1 MGLWVEGAPNNQL
14 HRPHDVAHIVV
25 LTERLSLSPHRTP
38 LKSNTNGGLSPP
50 TAPHRRSCSPGTA
63 HARDGLTVTP
73 KDEERLVVLMTRE
86 RPRSAVVA
94 PGGDLVTGGGDTSD
108 GDSSESLEE
117 ISAADFKESSSGGA
131 AAGTAASAAAQRSR
145 VWMGYTM
152 SRSYAPAFHSF
163 AWAQAVQNK
172 PLVPRPASDED
183 EVEHLVDT
191 SDEEKEEG
199 EIEEGEAVQS
209 SSSPPSM
216 HPETI
221 DLDSD
226 LPEKLE
232 TVAVEGS
239 SNTAAVAIDED
250 DEEEVNFDQRVGS
263 ILEELEVVSIEEAEK
278 SFEGS
283 CARLRTCFEGLKPL
297 FPESGSPM
305 PMLDALVQQ
314 AFVGIDTITTVANS
328 YAVPKRE
335 QNKNMLLKLLFHIKN
350 RYSDML
356 TPDQRDELDSRVRQL
371 VFEDGKGNANGPNV
385 NSGTNI
391 VNVVVPSE
399 GPPFESAAANPF
411 SGLPWME
418 IPAKNRMV
426 CPLLD
431 LHADYDENSLPSPT
445 RDNAPP
451 FPVPKPIGF
460 GAFPMAPER
469 SSLTERVEPFKKVL
483 YPSVND
489 TLKDFSSYRQKYSQ
503 KSTFASDDLPSPT
516 PSGDGDKCGD
526 KDSDIFGDI
535 SSFSASNNKTAV
547 PSVSLIPASRP
558 SAVST
563 NDSFAGGPPGYAKQT
578 ELSILRPSHALKSS
592 AKSRDPRLRFLNR
605 DPSGTADA
613 NRRVNFAEPNLS
625 KDVSLGGVV
634 SNNNRKHKAV
644 GQPLMDESVLKRA
657 RGGTEN
663 SRDMQVPPGTDGSN
677 ISSYS
682 TDRVQSN
689 QNTILET
696 KITGNPNMR
705 TDSQLIRNASS
716 ITNSAGTSTG
726 TLHTSQPNSVPQT
739 SAAPFISLP
748 AVLKDIAVNPTVL
761 MNWIQ
766 MEQQKRP
773 ASETQQTVTAS
784 GGISIGIISNVT
796 AGMVIPPGI
805 GLKTEV
811 AQIPSNRPQG
821 PMQTTPVSSQNDA
834 GVIRMKPRDPRRV
847 LHNNTT
853 QKNDTTSAEQAKSNG
868 FVLPDSKDNLI
879 NREQLAEHFQT
890 SALPSQPVSL
900 SNIARPSIVSMSMVD
915 PVSNSQLAASSLV
928 TSQQTSVS
936 VNTADPTLAAGQND
950 PNADAATN
958 AAPRTTLGA
967 APPANQWG
975 DLDDLLNGYDDH
987 QKALI
992 QKERARR
999 IMEQH
1004 KMFSARK
1011 LCLVLDLDHTL
1022 LNSAKF
1028 IEVDP
1033 IHEEILWKKEEQDRE
1048 RPERHLFR
1056 FHHMQMWTKLRPGI
1070 WNFLEKASKLYELHL
1085 YTMGNKLY
1093 ATEMAKVLDPT
1104 GALFAGRVISR
1115 GGDGNSRG
1123 GDGDTFD
1130 GDDRTPKSKDL
1141 DGVLGMESAVVII
1154 DDSVRV
1160 WPHNK
1165 NNMIVVER
1173 YTYFPCSRRQF
1184 GLPGPSLLEIDRDE
1198 RPEDGTLASSLSVIG
1213 RIHQNFFSHPNLN
1226 DADVRSILASEQRR
1240 ILAGCRIVFSRI
1252 FPVGEANPHM
1262 HPLWQSAEQF
1272 GAVCTN
1278 QIDDRVTHVVANS
1291 LGTDKVNW
1299 AIQTGRFVVHIGW
1312 VEASTLLYRR
1322 ANEHDFA
1329 VK

>member
-1 MGLWVEGAPNNQL
+1 MRVTL
-14 HRPHDVAHIVV
+14 
-25 LTERLSLSPHRTP
+25 
-38 LKSNTNGGLSPP
+38 
-50 TAPHRRSCSPGTA
+50 
-63 HARDGLTVTP
+63 TP
-73 KDEERLVVLMTRE
+73 KDEDWLVVLMTRE

-94 PGGDLVTGGGDTSD
+94 PGGDVFTAGGGGETSD

-117 ISAADFKESSSGGA
+117 ISAADFKESSSG
-131 AAGTAASAAAQRSR
+131 TAAPSASSQRSR

-172 PLVPRPASDED
+172 PLVPRPAADED

-209 SSSPPSM
+209 TSPPIKQ
-216 HPETI
+216 PETI

-226 LPEKLE
+226 AQDKSESVDMEQTRL
-232 TVAVEGS
+232 AVE
-239 SNTAAVAIDED
+239 AADELD
-250 DEEEVNFDQRVGS
+250 FDQRVGS
-263 ILEELEVVSIEEAEK
+263 ILEELERLSIEEAEK
-278 SFEGS
+278 SFEAS
-283 CARLRTCFEGLKPL
+283 CARLRSCFESLKPL

-328 YAVPKRE
+328 YAMPKRE

-356 TPDQRDELDSRVRQL
+356 ALNQRDELDSRVRQL
-371 VFEDGKGNANGPNV
+371 VFVDGEDNAGSNC
-385 NSGTNI
+385 STKT
-391 VNVVVPSE
+391 VNVVVPS
-399 GPPFESAAANPF
+399 GQVPSDRLPVESGAANPPRGSSF
-411 SGLPWME
+411 PSWE
-418 IPAKNRMV
+418 IPANNRIV
-426 CPLLD
+426 SPLLD

-445 RDNAPP
+445 RD
-451 FPVPKPIGF
+451 V
-460 GAFPMAPER
+460 
-469 SSLTERVEPFKKVL
+469 
-483 YPSVND
+483 
-489 TLKDFSSYRQKYSQ
+489 SSYRQKYGPT
-503 KSTFASDDLPSPT
+503 STFASDDLPSPT
-516 PSGDGDKCGD
+516 PSDDGDKSGD
-526 KDSDIFGDI
+526 KEVI
-535 SSFSASNNKTAV
+535 SS
-547 PSVSLIPASRP
+547 
-558 SAVST
+558 
-563 NDSFAGGPPGYAKQT
+563 NDSFAGGPPGYAKQI
-578 ELSILRPSHALKSS
+578 EQSVSGPSHALKPS

-605 DPSGTADA
+605 DSGGTADA
-613 NRRVNFAEPNLS
+613 NIHVNLAEPNAS
-625 KDVSLGGVV
+625 KDGTLGGVV
-634 SNNNRKHKAV
+634 SDNSRKHKAT
-644 GQPLMDESVLKRA
+644 GQPLMDETVLKRA
-657 RGGTEN
+657 RESTG
-663 SRDMQVPPGTDGSN
+663 SPRDILVPPGRDGSN

-682 TDRVQSN
+682 GDRVQSN
-689 QNTILET
+689 KHTGLET
-696 KITGNPNMR
+696 KTARNPSIR
-705 TDSQLIRNASS
+705 TSSQLISNVSS
-716 ITNSAGTSTG
+716 IPDSTG
-726 TLHTSQPNSVPQT
+726 TLQASQPNSVPQT
-739 SAAPFISLP
+739 SAAPIVSLP

-761 MNWIQ
+761 MHWIQ
-766 MEQQKRP
+766 MEHQKRSASEPQP
-773 ASETQQTVTAS
+773 AS
-784 GGISIGIISNVT
+784 GIISSGMINNVT
-796 AGMVIPPGI
+796 AGMVIPPGNA
-805 GLKTEV
+805 LKTAEV
-811 AQIPSNRPQG
+811 AHIPSYRPQATS
-821 PMQTTPVSSQNDA
+821 QTASVNSQNDP
-834 GVIRMKPRDPRRV
+834 GVIRMKARDPRRV
-847 LHNNTT
+847 LHNNTS
-853 QKNDTTSAEQAKSNG
+853 QKNDTLNSDQAKSNG
-868 FVLPDSKDNLI
+868 IALPAFQDSKDNLI
-879 NREQLAEHFQT
+879 NRQQLAEQLQT
-890 SALPSQPVSL
+890 TVLPSQPVSL
-900 SNIARPSIVSMSMVD
+900 SSIARQSTMSASKVD
-915 PVSNSQLAASSLV
+915 PVSNSQLAASSLIAPQE
-928 TSQQTSVS
+928 SLVS
-936 VNTADPTLAAGQND
+936 VNRADPRVAAGQND
-950 PNADAATN
+950 SNN
-958 AAPRTTLGA
+958 AAPATTLGTR
-967 APPANQWG
+967 PPANQWG
-975 DLDDLLNGYDDH
+975 DLDDLLNGYDDQ

-1004 KMFSARK
+1004 TMFSSRK

-1033 IHEEILWKKEEQDRE
+1033 IHEEILRKKEEQDWE
-1048 RPERHLFR
+1048 RSERHLFR

-1093 ATEMAKVLDPT
+1093 ATEMAKVLDPSGT
-1104 GALFAGRVISR
+1104 LFAGRVISR
-1115 GGDGNSRG
+1115 GGDGISRG

-1130 GDDRTPKSKDL
+1130 SDDRVPKSKDL

-1198 RPEDGTLASSLSVIG
+1198 RPEDGTLASSLAVIG

-1226 DADVRSILASEQRR
+1226 DADVRSILSSEQRR

-1252 FPVGEANPHM
+1252 FPVGEANPHL
-1262 HPLWQSAEQF
+1262 HPLWQTAEQF

-1299 AIQTGRFVVHIGW
+1299 ALQTGRFVVHPGW
-1312 VEASTLLYRR
+1312 VEASALLYRR

>member
-1 MGLWVEGAPNNQL
+1 MRVTL
-14 HRPHDVAHIVV
+14 
-25 LTERLSLSPHRTP
+25 
-38 LKSNTNGGLSPP
+38 
-50 TAPHRRSCSPGTA
+50 
-63 HARDGLTVTP
+63 TP
-73 KDEERLVVLMTRE
+73 KDEDWLVVLMTRE

-94 PGGDLVTGGGDTSD
+94 PGGDVFTAGGGGETSD

-117 ISAADFKESSSGGA
+117 ISAADFKESSSGTA
-131 AAGTAASAAAQRSR
+131 AASASSQRSR

-172 PLVPRPASDED
+172 PLVPRPAADED
-183 EVEHLVDT
+183 EVEHLVDA

-209 SSSPPSM
+209 TSPPIKQ
-216 HPETI
+216 PETI

-226 LPEKLE
+226 AQDKSESVAMEQTPL
-232 TVAVEGS
+232 AVE
-239 SNTAAVAIDED
+239 AADELD
-250 DEEEVNFDQRVGS
+250 FDQRVGS
-263 ILEELEVVSIEEAEK
+263 ILEELERLSIEEAEK

-283 CARLRTCFEGLKPL
+283 CARLRSCFESLKPL

-314 AFVGIDTITTVANS
+314 AFVGIGTITTVANS
-328 YAVPKRE
+328 YAMPKRE

-356 TPDQRDELDSRVRQL
+356 TLNQRDELDSRVRQL
-371 VFEDGKGNANGPNV
+371 VFVDGEDNAGSNC
-385 NSGTNI
+385 STKT
-391 VNVVVPSE
+391 VNVVVPYGQVPSDRL
-399 GPPFESAAANPF
+399 PVESGAANPLRGSSF
-411 SGLPWME
+411 PSWE
-418 IPAKNRMV
+418 IPANNRMV
-426 CPLLD
+426 SPLLD

-445 RDNAPP
+445 RDSAPP
-451 FPVPKPIGF
+451 FLVPKPIGF
-460 GAFPMAPER
+460 GVFPMAPDR
-469 SSLTERVEPFKKVL
+469 YFSAERVDPSKKVL
-483 YPSVND
+483 YPCVND
-489 TLKDFSSYRQKYSQ
+489 VLKDVSSYRQKYGQ
-503 KSTFASDDLPSPT
+503 TSTFASDDLPSPT
-516 PSGDGDKCGD
+516 PSDDGDKSGD
-526 KDSDIFGDI
+526 KEGDIFGEV
-535 SSFSASNNKTAV
+535 SSFSASNKSAP
-547 PSVSLIPASRP
+547 PSGNLIPAYRP
-558 SAVST
+558 SPVISS
-563 NDSFAGGPPGYAKQT
+563 NDSFAGGPPGYAKQI
-578 ELSILRPSHALKSS
+578 EQSVSGPSHALKPS

-605 DPSGTADA
+605 DSGGTADA
-613 NRRVNFAEPNLS
+613 NRHVNLAEPNAS
-625 KDVSLGGVV
+625 KDGTLGGVV
-634 SNNNRKHKAV
+634 SDNSRKHKAT
-644 GQPLMDESVLKRA
+644 GQPLTDETVLKRA
-657 RGGTEN
+657 RESTGN
-663 SRDMQVPPGTDGSN
+663 PRDMQVPPGRDGSN

-682 TDRVQSN
+682 GDRVQSN
-689 QNTILET
+689 QHTGLET
-696 KITGNPNMR
+696 KTAGIPSIR
-705 TDSQLIRNASS
+705 TSSQLISNVSS
-716 ITNSAGTSTG
+716 IPDSTG
-726 TLHTSQPNSVPQT
+726 TLHASQPNSVPQT
-739 SAAPFISLP
+739 SAAPIVSLP

-761 MNWIQ
+761 MHWIQ
-766 MEQQKRP
+766 MEHQKRSASEPQP
-773 ASETQQTVTAS
+773 AS
-784 GGISIGIISNVT
+784 GIISSGMINNVT
-796 AGMVIPPGI
+796 AGMVIPPGNAP
-805 GLKTEV
+805 KTTEV
-811 AQIPSNRPQG
+811 AHIPSYRPQATS
-821 PMQTTPVSSQNDA
+821 QTASVNSQNDP
-834 GVIRMKPRDPRRV
+834 GVIRMKARDPRRV
-847 LHNNTT
+847 LHNNTS
-853 QKNDTTSAEQAKSNG
+853 QKNDTPNSDQAKSNG
-868 FVLPDSKDNLI
+868 IALPAFQDSKDNLI
-879 NREQLAEHFQT
+879 NHQQLAEQLQT
-890 SALPSQPVSL
+890 TVLPSQPVSL
-900 SNIARPSIVSMSMVD
+900 SSIARQSTMSVSKVD
-915 PVSNSQLAASSLV
+915 PVSNSQLAASSLIAPQE
-928 TSQQTSVS
+928 TLVS
-936 VNTADPTLAAGQND
+936 VNRADPRLAAGQND
-950 PNADAATN
+950 SNDAAP
-958 AAPRTTLGA
+958 ATTLGTR
-967 APPANQWG
+967 PPANQWG
-975 DLDDLLNGYDDH
+975 DLDDLLNGYDDQ

-1004 KMFSARK
+1004 TMFSSRK

-1033 IHEEILWKKEEQDRE
+1033 IHEEILRKKEEQDRE
-1048 RPERHLFR
+1048 RSERHLFR

-1093 ATEMAKVLDPT
+1093 ATEMAKVLDPSGT
-1104 GALFAGRVISR
+1104 LFAGRVISR
-1115 GGDGNSRG
+1115 GGDGISRG

-1130 GDDRTPKSKDL
+1130 SDDRVPKSKDL

-1198 RPEDGTLASSLSVIG
+1198 RPEDGTLASSLAVIG

-1252 FPVGEANPHM
+1252 FPVGEANPHL
-1262 HPLWQSAEQF
+1262 HPLWQTAEQF

-1299 AIQTGRFVVHIGW
+1299 ALQTGRFVVHPGW
-1312 VEASTLLYRR
+1312 VEASALLYRR

>member
-1 MGLWVEGAPNNQL
+1 MRVTL
-14 HRPHDVAHIVV
+14 
-25 LTERLSLSPHRTP
+25 
-38 LKSNTNGGLSPP
+38 
-50 TAPHRRSCSPGTA
+50 
-63 HARDGLTVTP
+63 TP
-73 KDEERLVVLMTRE
+73 KDEDWLVVLMTRE

-94 PGGDLVTGGGDTSD
+94 PGGDVFTAGGGGETSD

-117 ISAADFKESSSGGA
+117 ISAADFKESSSG
-131 AAGTAASAAAQRSR
+131 TAAPSASSQRSR

-172 PLVPRPASDED
+172 PLVPRPAADED

-209 SSSPPSM
+209 TSPPIKQ
-216 HPETI
+216 PETI

-226 LPEKLE
+226 AQDKSESVDMEQTRL
-232 TVAVEGS
+232 AVE
-239 SNTAAVAIDED
+239 AADELD
-250 DEEEVNFDQRVGS
+250 FDQRVGS
-263 ILEELEVVSIEEAEK
+263 ILEELERLSIEEAEK
-278 SFEGS
+278 SFEAS
-283 CARLRTCFEGLKPL
+283 CARLRSCFESLKPL

-328 YAVPKRE
+328 YAMPKRE

-356 TPDQRDELDSRVRQL
+356 ALNQRDELDSRVRQL
-371 VFEDGKGNANGPNV
+371 VFVDGEDNAGSNC
-385 NSGTNI
+385 STKT
-391 VNVVVPSE
+391 VNVVVPS
-399 GPPFESAAANPF
+399 GQVPSDRLPVESGAANPPRGSSF
-411 SGLPWME
+411 PSWE
-418 IPAKNRMV
+418 IPANNRIV
-426 CPLLD
+426 SPLLD

-445 RDNAPP
+445 RVSAPP

-460 GAFPMAPER
+460 GVFPMAPDRYFSAER
-469 SSLTERVEPFKKVL
+469 IDPSKNFL
-483 YPSVND
+483 YPCVND
-489 TLKDFSSYRQKYSQ
+489 ALKDVSSYRQKYGPT
-503 KSTFASDDLPSPT
+503 STFASDDLPSPT
-516 PSGDGDKCGD
+516 PSDDGDKSGD
-526 KDSDIFGDI
+526 KEGDIFGEV
-535 SSFSASNNKTAV
+535 SSFSASNKSAP
-547 PSVSLIPASRP
+547 PSGNLMPASRP
-558 SAVST
+558 SAVISS
-563 NDSFAGGPPGYAKQT
+563 NDSFAGGPPGYAKQI
-578 ELSILRPSHALKSS
+578 EQSVSGPSHALKPS

-605 DPSGTADA
+605 DSGGTADA
-613 NRRVNFAEPNLS
+613 NIHVNLAEPNAS
-625 KDVSLGGVV
+625 KDGTLGGVV
-634 SNNNRKHKAV
+634 SDNSRKHKAT
-644 GQPLMDESVLKRA
+644 GQPLMDETVLKRA
-657 RGGTEN
+657 RESTG
-663 SRDMQVPPGTDGSN
+663 SPRDILVPPGRDGSN

-682 TDRVQSN
+682 GDRVQSN
-689 QNTILET
+689 KHTGLET
-696 KITGNPNMR
+696 KTARNPSIR
-705 TDSQLIRNASS
+705 TSSQLISNVSS
-716 ITNSAGTSTG
+716 IPDSTG
-726 TLHTSQPNSVPQT
+726 TLQASQPNSVPQT
-739 SAAPFISLP
+739 SAAPIVSLP

-761 MNWIQ
+761 MHWIQ
-766 MEQQKRP
+766 MEHQKRSASEPQP
-773 ASETQQTVTAS
+773 AS
-784 GGISIGIISNVT
+784 GIISSGMINNVT
-796 AGMVIPPGI
+796 AGMVIPPGNA
-805 GLKTEV
+805 LKTAEV
-811 AQIPSNRPQG
+811 AHIPSYRPQATS
-821 PMQTTPVSSQNDA
+821 QTASVNSQNDP
-834 GVIRMKPRDPRRV
+834 GVIRMKARDPRRV
-847 LHNNTT
+847 LHNNTS
-853 QKNDTTSAEQAKSNG
+853 QKNDTLNSDQAKSNG
-868 FVLPDSKDNLI
+868 IALPAFQDSKDNLI
-879 NREQLAEHFQT
+879 NRQQLAEQLQT
-890 SALPSQPVSL
+890 TVLPSQPVSL
-900 SNIARPSIVSMSMVD
+900 SSIARQSTMS
-915 PVSNSQLAASSLV
+915 AI
-928 TSQQTSVS
+928 S
-936 VNTADPTLAAGQND
+936 VNRADPRVAAGQND
-950 PNADAATN
+950 SNN
-958 AAPRTTLGA
+958 AAPATTLGTR
-967 APPANQWG
+967 PPANQWG
-975 DLDDLLNGYDDH
+975 DLDDLLNGYDDQ

-1004 KMFSARK
+1004 TMFSSRK

-1033 IHEEILWKKEEQDRE
+1033 IHEEILRKKEEQDWE
-1048 RPERHLFR
+1048 RSERHLFR

-1093 ATEMAKVLDPT
+1093 ATEMAKVLDPSGT
-1104 GALFAGRVISR
+1104 LFAGRVISR
-1115 GGDGNSRG
+1115 GGDGISRG

-1130 GDDRTPKSKDL
+1130 SDDRVPKSKDL

-1198 RPEDGTLASSLSVIG
+1198 RPEDGTLASSL
-1213 RIHQNFFSHPNLN
+1213 
-1226 DADVRSILASEQRR
+1226 AT
-1240 ILAGCRIVFSRI
+1240 
-1252 FPVGEANPHM
+1252 
-1262 HPLWQSAEQF
+1262 AEQF

-1299 AIQTGRFVVHIGW
+1299 ALQTGRFVVHPGW
-1312 VEASTLLYRR
+1312 VEASALLYRR

>member
-1 MGLWVEGAPNNQL
+1 MRVTL
-14 HRPHDVAHIVV
+14 
-25 LTERLSLSPHRTP
+25 
-38 LKSNTNGGLSPP
+38 
-50 TAPHRRSCSPGTA
+50 
-63 HARDGLTVTP
+63 TP
-73 KDEERLVVLMTRE
+73 KDEDWLVVLMTRE

-94 PGGDLVTGGGDTSD
+94 PGGDVFTAGGGGETSD

-117 ISAADFKESSSGGA
+117 ISAADFKESSSGTA
-131 AAGTAASAAAQRSR
+131 AASASSQRSR

-172 PLVPRPASDED
+172 PLVPRPAADED
-183 EVEHLVDT
+183 EVEHLVDA

-209 SSSPPSM
+209 TSPPIKQ
-216 HPETI
+216 PETI

-226 LPEKLE
+226 AQDKSESVAMEQTPL
-232 TVAVEGS
+232 AVE
-239 SNTAAVAIDED
+239 AADELD
-250 DEEEVNFDQRVGS
+250 FDQRVGS
-263 ILEELEVVSIEEAEK
+263 ILEELERLSIEEAEK

-283 CARLRTCFEGLKPL
+283 CARLRSCFESLKPL

-314 AFVGIDTITTVANS
+314 AFVGIGTITTVANS
-328 YAVPKRE
+328 YAMPKRE

-356 TPDQRDELDSRVRQL
+356 TLNQRDELDSRVRQL
-371 VFEDGKGNANGPNV
+371 VFVDGEDNAGSNC
-385 NSGTNI
+385 STKT
-391 VNVVVPSE
+391 VNVVVPYGQVPSDRL
-399 GPPFESAAANPF
+399 PVESGAANPLRGSSF
-411 SGLPWME
+411 PSWE
-418 IPAKNRMV
+418 IPANNRMV
-426 CPLLD
+426 SPLLD

-445 RDNAPP
+445 RDSAPP
-451 FPVPKPIGF
+451 FLVPKPIGF
-460 GAFPMAPER
+460 GVFPMAPDR
-469 SSLTERVEPFKKVL
+469 YFSAERVDPSKKVL
-483 YPSVND
+483 YPCVND
-489 TLKDFSSYRQKYSQ
+489 VLKDVSSYRQKYGQ
-503 KSTFASDDLPSPT
+503 TSTFASDDLPSPT
-516 PSGDGDKCGD
+516 PSDDGDKSGD
-526 KDSDIFGDI
+526 KEGDIFGEV
-535 SSFSASNNKTAV
+535 SSFSASNKSAP
-547 PSVSLIPASRP
+547 PSGNLIPAYRP
-558 SAVST
+558 SPVISS
-563 NDSFAGGPPGYAKQT
+563 NDSFAGGPPGYAKQI
-578 ELSILRPSHALKSS
+578 EQSVSGPSHALKPS

-605 DPSGTADA
+605 DSGGTADA
-613 NRRVNFAEPNLS
+613 NRHVNLAEPNAS
-625 KDVSLGGVV
+625 KDGTLGGVV
-634 SNNNRKHKAV
+634 SDNSRKHKAT
-644 GQPLMDESVLKRA
+644 GQPLTDETVLKRA
-657 RGGTEN
+657 RESTGN
-663 SRDMQVPPGTDGSN
+663 PRDMQVPPGRDGSN

-682 TDRVQSN
+682 GDRVQSN
-689 QNTILET
+689 QHTGLET
-696 KITGNPNMR
+696 KTAGIPSIR
-705 TDSQLIRNASS
+705 TSSQLISNVSS
-716 ITNSAGTSTG
+716 IPDSTG
-726 TLHTSQPNSVPQT
+726 TLHASQPNSVPQT
-739 SAAPFISLP
+739 SAAPIVSLP

-761 MNWIQ
+761 MHWIQ
-766 MEQQKRP
+766 MEHQKRSASEPQP
-773 ASETQQTVTAS
+773 AS
-784 GGISIGIISNVT
+784 GIISSGMINNVT
-796 AGMVIPPGI
+796 AGMVIPPGNAP
-805 GLKTEV
+805 KTTEV
-811 AQIPSNRPQG
+811 AHIPSYRPQATS
-821 PMQTTPVSSQNDA
+821 QTASVNSQNDP
-834 GVIRMKPRDPRRV
+834 GVIRMKARDPRRV
-847 LHNNTT
+847 LHNNTS
-853 QKNDTTSAEQAKSNG
+853 QKNDTPNSDQAKSNG
-868 FVLPDSKDNLI
+868 IALPAFQDSKDNLI
-879 NREQLAEHFQT
+879 NHQQLAEQLQT
-890 SALPSQPVSL
+890 TVLPSQPVSL
-900 SNIARPSIVSMSMVD
+900 SSIARQSTMSVSKVD
-915 PVSNSQLAASSLV
+915 PVSNSQLAASSLIAPQE
-928 TSQQTSVS
+928 TLVS
-936 VNTADPTLAAGQND
+936 VNRADPRLAAGQND
-950 PNADAATN
+950 SNDAAP
-958 AAPRTTLGA
+958 ATTLGTR
-967 APPANQWG
+967 PPANQWG
-975 DLDDLLNGYDDH
+975 DLDDLLNGYDDQ

-1004 KMFSARK
+1004 TMFSSRK

-1033 IHEEILWKKEEQDRE
+1033 IHEEILRKKEEQDRE
-1048 RPERHLFR
+1048 RSERHLFR

-1093 ATEMAKVLDPT
+1093 ATEMAKVLDPSGT
-1104 GALFAGRVISR
+1104 LFAGRVISR
-1115 GGDGNSRG
+1115 GGDGISRG

-1130 GDDRTPKSKDL
+1130 SDDRVPKSKDL

-1198 RPEDGTLASSLSVIG
+1198 RPEDGTLASSLAVIG

-1252 FPVGEANPHM
+1252 FPVGEANPHL
-1262 HPLWQSAEQF
+1262 HPLWQTAEQF

-1278 QIDDRVTHVVANS
+1278 QIDHRVTHVVANS

-1299 AIQTGRFVVHIGW
+1299 ALQTGRFVVHPGW
-1312 VEASTLLYRR
+1312 VEASALLYRR

>member
-1 MGLWVEGAPNNQL
+1 
-14 HRPHDVAHIVV
+14 
-25 LTERLSLSPHRTP
+25 
-38 LKSNTNGGLSPP
+38 
-50 TAPHRRSCSPGTA
+50 
-63 HARDGLTVTP
+63 
-73 KDEERLVVLMTRE
+73 MTRE

>member
-1 MGLWVEGAPNNQL
+1 M
-14 HRPHDVAHIVV
+14 
-25 LTERLSLSPHRTP
+25 
-38 LKSNTNGGLSPP
+38 
-50 TAPHRRSCSPGTA
+50 
-63 HARDGLTVTP
+63 
-73 KDEERLVVLMTRE
+73 LMTRE
-86 RPRSAVVA
+86 RPRSAVAA
-94 PGGDLVTGGGDTSD
+94 PGVDLVTAGDGGYTSD

-117 ISAADFKESSSGGA
+117 ISAADFKKESSGGG
-131 AAGTAASAAAQRSR
+131 AAGTATSAPRSR

-183 EVEHLVDT
+183 EMEHLVDT

-209 SSSPPSM
+209 STSPPSM

-226 LPEKLE
+226 LPEKAEL
-232 TVAVEGS
+232 VAVQGS
-239 SNTAAVAIDED
+239 SNTSAVAAEE
-250 DEEEVNFDQRVGS
+250 EEEVDFDQRVGS
-263 ILEELEVVSIEEAEK
+263 ILEELEMVSIEEAEK

-283 CARLRTCFEGLKPL
+283 CARLRTCFESLKPL

-314 AFVGIDTITTVANS
+314 AFVGIDTITNVANS

-356 TPDQRDELDSRVRQL
+356 TPDQRDELDSRVRHL
-371 VFEDGKGNANGPNV
+371 VFEDGKDNAKGPNV
-385 NSGTNI
+385 NSVTNT

-411 SGLPWME
+411 SGSSLPWME
-418 IPAKNRMV
+418 VSAKNRMV
-426 CPLLD
+426 SPLLD

-460 GAFPMAPER
+460 GAFPMVLDR
-469 SSLTERVEPFKKVL
+469 SSLTERIEPSKKVL

-489 TLKDFSSYRQKYSQ
+489 ALKDFSSYRQKYSQ

-516 PSGDGDKCGD
+516 PSGDGDKSGE

-535 SSFSASNNKTAV
+535 SSFSASNTKAAV
-547 PSVSLIPASRP
+547 PSVSLISASRP
-558 SAVST
+558 SAVISS
-563 NDSFAGGPPGYAKQT
+563 NASFAGGPPGYAKQI
-578 ELSILRPSHALKSS
+578 EQSISGPNHALKPL
-592 AKSRDPRLRFLNR
+592 AKRRDPRLRFLNR
-605 DPSGTADA
+605 DPGGTADA
-613 NRRVNFAEPNLS
+613 NRRVNFAEPNLA
-625 KDVSLGGVV
+625 KDVTLGGVV

-644 GQPLMDESVLKRA
+644 GQPLMDESALKRA

-663 SRDMQVPPGTDGSN
+663 SRDMQVPPGTDESN
-677 ISSYS
+677 ISSYLS
-682 TDRVQSN
+682 DRVQSN
-689 QNTILET
+689 QNIILET
-696 KITGNPNMR
+696 KITGNPNIR
-705 TDSQLIRNASS
+705 TDTQLISNVSS

-739 SAAPFISLP
+739 SAAPTISLP

-761 MNWIQ
+761 MHWIQ
-766 MEQQKRP
+766 MEQQKRS

-784 GGISIGIISNVT
+784 GVISSGTISNVT
-796 AGMVIPPGI
+796 AGMVIPPGNA
-805 GLKTEV
+805 LKTEV
-811 AQIPSNRPQG
+811 AQNPSNKPQG
-821 PMQTTPVSSQNDA
+821 PMQTTPVSSQIDA
-834 GVIRMKPRDPRRV
+834 GVIRMKPRDPRRI
-847 LHNNTT
+847 LHNSTA
-853 QKNDTTSAEQAKSNG
+853 QKNDTTTTEQAKSNG
-868 FVLPDSKDNLI
+868 IVLPDSKDNLT

-900 SNIARPSIVSMSMVD
+900 SNIARPSIISTSMVD

-928 TSQQTSVS
+928 TSQQTSDG
-936 VNTADPTLAAGQND
+936 VNTADPRLAAGQN
-950 PNADAATN
+950 NADAATI
-958 AAPRTTLGA
+958 AAPDTTLGV

-975 DLDDLLNGYDDH
+975 DLDDLLNGYDDQ

-1033 IHEEILWKKEEQDRE
+1033 IHEEILRKKEEQDRE
-1048 RPERHLFR
+1048 RPERHLFC

-1130 GDDRTPKSKDL
+1130 SDDRIPKSKDL

-1198 RPEDGTLASSLSVIG
+1198 RPEDGTLASSLAVIG
-1213 RIHQNFFSHPNLN
+1213 RIHQNFFSHPNLS

-1299 AIQTGRFVVHIGW
+1299 AIQTGRFVVHPGW
-1312 VEASTLLYRR
+1312 VEASTLLYWR

>member
-1 MGLWVEGAPNNQL
+1 MRV
-14 HRPHDVAHIVV
+14 
-25 LTERLSLSPHRTP
+25 
-38 LKSNTNGGLSPP
+38 
-50 TAPHRRSCSPGTA
+50 
-63 HARDGLTVTP
+63 TVTP

-94 PGGDLVTGGGDTSD
+94 PGGNLVTCAGGGDTSD

-117 ISAADFKESSSGGA
+117 ISAADFKKESSVGS
-131 AAGTAASAAAQRSR
+131 AAGTAASAVAQRSR

-172 PLVPRPASDED
+172 PLVPRTASDED

-199 EIEEGEAVQS
+199 EIEEGEAIQS
-209 SSSPPSM
+209 PSSPPSM

-226 LPEKLE
+226 LPEKSE
-232 TVAVEGS
+232 SVAVQGS
-239 SNTAAVAIDED
+239 SNTAAVAVDED
-250 DEEEVNFDQRVGS
+250 DEEDVDFDQRVGS
-263 ILEELEVVSIEEAEK
+263 ILEELEMVSIEEAEK

-283 CARLRTCFEGLKPL
+283 CAHLRTCFESLKPL

-314 AFVGIDTITTVANS
+314 AFVGIDTITSVANS
-328 YAVPKRE
+328 YAMPKRE
-335 QNKNMLLKLLFHIKN
+335 QSKNMLLKLLFHIKN

-371 VFEDGKGNANGPNV
+371 VFEDVKNNVNGPNV
-385 NSGTNI
+385 NTSSST
-391 VNVVVPSE
+391 VNVMVPSE
-399 GPPFESAAANPF
+399 KPPFESAAANPF
-411 SGLPWME
+411 SASSLPWME

-426 CPLLD
+426 SPLLD

-445 RDNAPP
+445 RDNASP

-460 GAFPMAPER
+460 GAFPMAPDR
-469 SSLTERVEPFKKVL
+469 SSLTERVEPSKQVM

-489 TLKDFSSYRQKYSQ
+489 ALKDFSSYRQKYRQ
-503 KSTFASDDLPSPT
+503 TSTFASDDLPSPT
-516 PSGDGDKCGD
+516 PSGDGDKSGD
-526 KDSDIFGDI
+526 KDGDRFGDI
-535 SSFSASNNKTAV
+535 SSFSASNKNVV
-547 PSVSLIPASRP
+547 PSASLIPASRP
-558 SAVST
+558 SAVISS
-563 NDSFAGGPPGYAKQT
+563 NESFAGGPPGYAEQIEQSVSGPNHSLK
-578 ELSILRPSHALKSS
+578 PSS
-592 AKSRDPRLRFLNR
+592 KSRDPRLRFLNR
-605 DPSGTADA
+605 DPGGTADT
-613 NRRVNFAEPNLS
+613 NRHVNFAEPNLF
-625 KDVSLGGVV
+625 KDATLGGVV

-657 RGGTEN
+657 RGATEN
-663 SRDMQVPPGTDGSN
+663 SRDMQVLAGTDGNN

-682 TDRVQSN
+682 SDMVQSN
-689 QNTILET
+689 QNTILQA
-696 KITGNPNMR
+696 KSTGNPNNW
-705 TDSQLIRNASS
+705 TDSQLINNVSS
-716 ITNSAGTSTG
+716 IANGSGTSTG
-726 TLHTSQPNSVPQT
+726 TLHTSRPNSVPQT
-739 SAAPFISLP
+739 SGAPIISLP

-766 MEQQKRP
+766 MEQQKRS
-773 ASETQQTVTAS
+773 ASETQQTVIPS
-784 GGISIGIISNVT
+784 GGFSSGLTSNVT
-796 AGMVIPPGI
+796 AGMVISPGNA
-805 GLKTEV
+805 LKTEV
-811 AQIPSNRPQG
+811 AQIPSNRLPG
-821 PMQTTPVSSQNDA
+821 PMQTTPVCSQNDA
-834 GVIRMKPRDPRRV
+834 GVIRMKPRDPRRI
-847 LHNNTT
+847 LHNNTA
-853 QKNDTTSAEQAKSNG
+853 QKNDTTSTEQPKSNG
-868 FVLPDSKDNLI
+868 IILPDSKDNLI
-879 NREQLAEHFQT
+879 NYEHLGEHFQT

-900 SNIARPSIVSMSMVD
+900 PNITRPSIMSMNTVD

-928 TSQQTSVS
+928 TSQASVS
-936 VNTADPTLAAGQND
+936 VNRADLRLAAGQND
-950 PNADAATN
+950 PNADAATS
-958 AAPRTTLGA
+958 AAPGTTLGA
-967 APPANQWG
+967 APPTNQWG
-975 DLDDLLNGYDDH
+975 DLDDLLNGYDDQ

-1004 KMFSARK
+1004 NMFSARK

-1033 IHEEILWKKEEQDRE
+1033 IHEEILRKKEEQDRE

-1130 GDDRTPKSKDL
+1130 GDDRVPKSKDL

-1198 RPEDGTLASSLSVIG
+1198 RPEDGTLSSSLAVIG

-1252 FPVGEANPHM
+1252 FPVGEVNPHM

-1299 AIQTGRFVVHIGW
+1299 AIQTGRFVVHPGW

-1322 ANEHDFA
+1322 ANEHDFT